1 MRSWQAETELGSD
14 RSSPAVSLSSPTPPP
29 PSSEARR
36 RSETKHV
43 RPGLEGKQKW
53 GISVSE
59 EKTEAESRRESRS
72 LSLASSRGD
81 TTEGAQEVV
90 RSVVLLVR
98 DSVLLWDLDQGR
110 AFSSCFS
117 RLLSTDPLLDSPRG
131 VARPVLVAVLLGVM
145 KPGVADCDQSLD
157 PRLEPLDLAR

>member
-1 MRSWQAETELGSD
+1 ML
-14 RSSPAVSLSSPTPPP
+14 
-29 PSSEARR
+29 R

-98 DSVLLWDLDQGR
+98 DS
-110 AFSSCFS
+110 AAYASSGPKAAYGD
-117 RLLSTDPLLDSPRG
+117 RWKHMYYVG
-131 VARPVLVAVLLGVM
+131 
-145 KPGVADCDQSLD
+145 PGHGIGGA
-157 PRLEPLDLAR
+157 